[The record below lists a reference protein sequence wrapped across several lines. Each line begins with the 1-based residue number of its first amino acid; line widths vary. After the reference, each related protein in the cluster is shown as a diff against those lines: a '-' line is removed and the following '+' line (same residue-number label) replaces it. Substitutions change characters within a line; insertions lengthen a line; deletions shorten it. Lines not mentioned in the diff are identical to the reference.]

1 MNADKE
7 RIAELEA
14 EVAQLKGAKSATP
27 LRDMLSSAW
36 GRISDWWYYFDIED
50 AIPHIIGIALL
61 ALFVLMI
68 VGAVDSSNRNISATK
83 CESVQVLVDSEAKWY
98 SNLKACIAKKQDGTL
113 VYYTVKDGKFDK
125 RIVKP

>member
-1 MNADKE
+1 MSADKE

-36 GRISDWWYYFDIED
+36 DRVTDWWYYFDIED
-50 AIPHIIGIALL
+50 AIPYIVGIALFAFL
-61 ALFVLMI
+61 VLMI
-68 VGAVDSSNRNISATK
+68 AGAVDSSNRNISATK